1 MNSKFTHLH
10 VHSHYSLLDGLAK
23 IEDLVPRAK
32 ELGFEALALTD
43 HGSMHG
49 IPEFYKKAKEAGLKP
64 ILGLEAYLAPES
76 RFQKRPK
83 IDDKRYHI
91 TLLAKNYEGYKNL
104 LQINTKAH
112 LEGFYY
118 KPRIDKELLKEYHEG
133 IIALSGCLT
142 GELAKLILENRLD
155 TVEEKLKEYLD
166 IFHEDF
172 YLELPYHPQI
182 PESAKVKKVLIEIG
196 KKFNVPVVATYDTHY
211 LNPDDAEAHDIM
223 LAVQT
228 GNKTTDEDRLT
239 LKGTDFSLCPTE
251 TMEELYAD
259 CPEALSN
266 TMKIA
271 ELCDVKLD
279 FGKTLLP
286 HFEVPSGDTPESLLE
301 KLCEEGMKKRFGE
314 TPAPE
319 VIERL
324 QYELPIIKKTG
335 FASYFLIVQDF
346 VNWAKNNGVVVGP
359 GRGSAAGSLV
369 SYLLNITDVDPI
381 KFDLLFERF
390 LNPERISMPDIDM
403 DFSDTKRDEVIKYL
417 KGKYGEDHVAQIV
430 TFGTMAARAA
440 IRDTG
445 RAIGLA
451 YSFCDNIAKL
461 IPFNT
466 TLKEAVEGVVEL
478 QTLYERDADV
488 KKLIDA
494 AKKLEGCARHAS
506 IHACGIVITK
516 DALVNYTPLQRAPQ
530 DENSIITQ
538 YDMYAIEMLGLLKM
552 DLLGLRNLTTM
563 QDALEIIEA
572 VQHVKIDLSALPDK
586 DAKAFKL
593 FQLAE
598 TVGVFQLESGGMR
611 RYLKELKPSDIEDII
626 AMVALYRPGPIEFIP
641 QYIARK
647 HGREKVS
654 YLHPKLEPIM
664 KKTFGVMIYQEQLIK
679 LAIELGGFSIG
690 EADVLRKAVGKK
702 IKELLDQQRDKLI
715 NGMITT
721 SGLPKVLAERIW
733 ASIEPFAQYGF
744 NRSHAACYARIA
756 YQTAYLK
763 AHYPVEFMAA
773 LMNNEATEIER
784 AAALITEAKHM
795 KINVLAPDINE
806 SFRKFSVVPEK
817 NSIRFGLQAVKNVG
831 ENIVVEI
838 IHERKKNG
846 PFKNVEEFLQRIE
859 HKDLNKKSLES
870 LIKAGAFD
878 NLTERGELLHNLEEL
893 LRFNQD
899 SKKAAVNPQVNLF
912 AKEMSFSPLRLKK
925 TEPMPLEEKLR
936 YERELLGLYI
946 SDNPLN
952 YKKEIFKKETT
963 RTLAEITDS
972 LIDRGVKVGG
982 IINEIKKIIT
992 KTGRAMLIAKIED
1005 LTGNIEITVFPKTL
1019 EITSEVWQKDSIV
1032 IVEGRVNKNNG
1043 ELKIICENA
1052 KIIK

>member
-1 MNSKFTHLH
+1 MDSKFVHLH

-49 IPEFYKKAKEAGLKP
+49 IPEFYKKATAAGLKP
-64 ILGLEAYLAPES
+64 ILGLEAYLATES
-76 RFQKRPK
+76 RFQKRSR

-91 TLLAKNYEGYKNL
+91 TLLAKNNIGYKNL

-118 KPRIDKELLKEYHEG
+118 KPRVDKELLREYHEG

-142 GELAKLILENRLD
+142 GELSKLILENRMD

-211 LNPDDAEAHDIM
+211 LNPEDAEAHDIM

-266 TMKIA
+266 SVKIA
-271 ELCDVKLD
+271 ELCDVQLE

-286 HFEVPSGDTPESLLE
+286 HFEVPSGETPESLLE
-301 KLCEEGMKKRFGE
+301 KLCYEGVKKRFGDN
-314 TPAPE
+314 PKQE
-319 VIERL
+319 VTDRL
-324 QYELPIIKKTG
+324 KYELEVIKKTG
-335 FASYFLIVQDF
+335 FSSYFLIVQDF

-369 SYLLNITDVDPI
+369 SYLIKITDVDPI

-403 DFSDTKRDEVIKYL
+403 DFSDTKRDAVIKYL
-417 KGKYGEDHVAQIV
+417 KGRYGEDHVAQIV
-430 TFGTMAARAA
+430 TFGTMAARGV

-445 RAIGLA
+445 RALGMA

-461 IPFNT
+461 IPPNSS
-466 TLKEAVEGVVEL
+466 LKEAVEGVIEL
-478 QTLYERDADV
+478 KDLYNKDADV
-488 KKLIDA
+488 KRLIDS

-516 DALVNYTPLQRAPQ
+516 EPLTNYTPLQRAPQ

-572 VQHVKIDLSALPDK
+572 VHQVKVDLSSLPDK
-586 DAKAFKL
+586 DEKAFKL
-593 FQLAE
+593 LQNVE

-611 RYLKELKPSDIEDII
+611 RYLKELRPNDIEDVI
-626 AMVALYRPGPIEFIP
+626 AMVALYRPGPMEFIP

-647 HGREKVS
+647 SGKEKII

-702 IKELLDQQRDKLI
+702 IKELMDQQRDKLI
-715 NGMITT
+715 NGMITKNNV
-721 SGLPKVLAERIW
+721 PKALAEKIW

-763 AHYPVEFMAA
+763 SHYPVEFMAA
-773 LMNNEATEIER
+773 LMNNEATETER
-784 AAALITEAKHM
+784 AAELITEAKHM
-795 KINVLAPDINE
+795 KIHVLAPDINE
-806 SFRKFSVVPEK
+806 SFRKFSVVPGK

-846 PFKNVEEFLQRIE
+846 PFKNIEEFLQRIS

-878 NLTERGELLHNLEEL
+878 TLSERGNLLQNLEEL

-899 SKKAAVNPQVNLF
+899 SKKAAANPQVNLF
-912 AKEMSFSPLRLKK
+912 SKEMSFSPLRLKQ
-925 TEPMPLEEKLR
+925 TEPMPLEEKLQ

-963 RTLAEITDS
+963 RTLAEITPA
-972 LIDRGVKVGG
+972 LIDRMVKVGG
-982 IINEIKKIIT
+982 IINELKKIIT
-992 KTGRAMLIAKIED
+992 KTGRAMIIAKIED
-1005 LTGNIEITVFPKTL
+1005 LTGSIEITVFPKTL
-1019 EITSEVWQKDSIV
+1019 EKTLDVWQKDKIV
-1032 IVEGRVNKNNG
+1032 ITKGRVNRNNG
-1043 ELKIICENA
+1043 ELKIICEEA
-1052 KIIK
+1052 YLIK

>member
-1 MNSKFTHLH
+1 MNSKFIHLH

-23 IEDLVPRAK
+23 IGDLVSRAK

-49 IPEFYKKAKEAGLKP
+49 IPEFYKKAKDAGLKP
-64 ILGLEAYLAPES
+64 ILGIEAYLAPES
-76 RFQKRPK
+76 RLLKRPK

-104 LQINTKAH
+104 MQLNTKAH

-142 GELAKLILENRLD
+142 GELAKLILENRTD
-155 TVEEKLKEYLD
+155 EAEEKLKEYLE

-182 PESAKVKKVLIEIG
+182 PESAKVKKVLIELG
-196 KKFNVPVVATYDTHY
+196 KKFSVPVVATYDTHY

-239 LKGTDFSLCPTE
+239 LKGADFSLCPTE
-251 TMEELYAD
+251 TMEQLYAD

-266 TMKIA
+266 TVKIA
-271 ELCDVKLD
+271 ELCDVRLD

-286 HFEVPSGDTPESLLE
+286 HFEVPLGETPESFLE

-314 TPAPE
+314 NPKIEA
-319 VIERL
+319 IERL
-324 QYELPIIKKTG
+324 KYELEVIKKTG

-369 SYLLNITDVDPI
+369 SYLINITDVNPI
-381 KFDLLFERF
+381 QFDLLFERF

-440 IRDTG
+440 VRDTG
-445 RAIGLA
+445 RALGLA

-461 IPFNT
+461 IPFNNS
-466 TLKEAVEGVVEL
+466 LKEAIEGVVEL
-478 QTLYERDADV
+478 KTLYERDEDV
-488 KKLIDA
+488 KRLIDS

-516 DALVNYTPLQRAPQ
+516 ESLTNYTPLQRAPQ

-552 DLLGLRNLTTM
+552 DLLGIRNLTTI

-572 VQHVKIDLSALPDK
+572 VHHVNLNLSTLPDK
-586 DAKAFKL
+586 DPKAFKL
-593 FQLAE
+593 FQSAE

-611 RYLKELKPSDIEDII
+611 RYLKEMKPTDLEDII
-626 AMVALYRPGPIEFIP
+626 AMVALYRPGPIELIP

-647 HGREKVS
+647 HGKEKVA
-654 YLHPKLEPIM
+654 YLHPKLEPIL
-664 KKTFGVMIYQEQLIK
+664 KNTFGIGIYQEQMMRIARD
-679 LAIELGGFSIG
+679 LAGYSLA
-690 EADVLRKAVGKK
+690 EADILRKAIGKK
-702 IKELLDQQRDKLI
+702 IKELLDQQQEKLVSGMLN
-715 NGMITT
+715 NGI
-721 SGLPKVLAERIW
+721 SPKTAQAIW
-733 ASIEPFAQYGF
+733 ELFPPFAQYGF
-744 NRSHAACYARIA
+744 NRSHAACYAQIA

-784 AAALITEAKHM
+784 AAQLITEARHM
-795 KINVLAPDINE
+795 KIEVLAPDINE

-817 NSIRFGLQAVKNVG
+817 NSIRFGLQAIKNVG

-846 PFKNVEEFLQRIE
+846 FFKNIEDFLKRIS

-878 NLTERGELLHNLEEL
+878 NLMERGELLNNLDEL

-899 SKKAAVNPQVNLF
+899 SKKASLNPQVNLF
-912 AKEMSFSPLRLKK
+912 AQEMSFSPLRLKK
-925 TEPMPLEEKLR
+925 TDPMPLEEKLKW
-936 YERELLGLYI
+936 ERELLGLYI

-952 YKKEIFKKETT
+952 YKKDILKKETT
-963 RTLAEITDS
+963 RNLVDINDS
-972 LIDRGVKVGG
+972 LIDRKIKVGG
-982 IINEIKKIIT
+982 IINELKKIIT

-1005 LTGNIEITVFPKTL
+1005 LTGNIEVTVFPNTL
-1019 EITSEVWQKDSIV
+1019 EKTMLVWQKDSIV